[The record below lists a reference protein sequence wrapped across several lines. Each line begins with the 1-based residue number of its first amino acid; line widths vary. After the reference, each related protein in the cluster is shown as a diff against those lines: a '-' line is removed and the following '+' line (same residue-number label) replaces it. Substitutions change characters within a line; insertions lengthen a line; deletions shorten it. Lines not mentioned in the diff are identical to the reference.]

1 MAGDVFVMLHNSKLN
16 LTGFTLIEILMV
28 VLLVGILTGIVISI
42 VSPTKTQSIARDG
55 IRKANLAKLASA
67 VESYKQAEGK
77 YPTDAES
84 SDTVS
89 VFRTVYVKNWP
100 DGVDDKGVLDPA
112 WNYFYY
118 YIASTD
124 KFAINVQ
131 NSGKT
136 GWCFKYH
143 PSWGV
148 VKECKDSGA
157 GGCGLLGANDTCN

>member
-1 MAGDVFVMLHNSKLN
+1 MKKFFDSNSN
-16 LTGFTLIEILMV
+16 FSGFTLIEVLIV
-28 VLLVGILTGIVISI
+28 ILLVGTLTVVVIAV
-42 VSPTKTQSIARDG
+42 VSPGKTQATARDG

-67 VESYKQAEGK
+67 VEAYKQAEGK
-77 YPTDAES
+77 YPTNAES
-84 SDTVS
+84 SDIAS

-124 KFAINVQ
+124 KLAVNVQ